1 MVQHLPF
8 CVFLRDRFLQKKIPF
23 QELGFIVCQPSP
35 HFVNV
40 EKVFRPKTLLQK
52 GYFISLDLQVTCE
65 YTFNFDGTGGGL
77 AHSETQFLKG
87 YFFLQIPV
95 PKKSTKRKVLH
106 HCWRL
111 KMPLQSHQVCPLAVG
126 RSIYKASLASSPET
140 PCKTRRDRKRAW
152 SPGRRRPVKHVETE
166 NRRGVQDRD
175 ALHLL

>member
-1 MVQHLPF
+1 MCF
-8 CVFLRDRFLQKKIPF
+8 CRT
-23 QELGFIVCQPSP
+23 QPSP

-40 EKVFRPKTLLQK
+40 EKVFRPTTPLQK

-65 YTFNFDGTGGGL
+65 YTFNFDETGGGL

-87 YFFLQIPV
+87 YFFLQKPV

-126 RSIYKASLASSPET
+126 RSIYKALLASSPET
-140 PCKTRRDRKRAW
+140 PCKTRRDRKKAW
-152 SPGRRRPVKHVETE
+152 SPAHRRPVFTAETPE
-166 NRRGVQDRD
+166 TVKFQS
-175 ALHLL
+175 HLIE